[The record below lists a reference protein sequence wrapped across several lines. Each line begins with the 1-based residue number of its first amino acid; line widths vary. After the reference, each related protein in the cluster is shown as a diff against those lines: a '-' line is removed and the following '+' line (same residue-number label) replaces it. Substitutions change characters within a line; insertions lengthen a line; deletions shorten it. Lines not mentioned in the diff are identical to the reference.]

1 MKDVGLLRATDLL
14 RSSLQHPDSRVYF
27 QCPALI
33 CILSRGRSVAR
44 VLLPSSES
52 SSCPEIQD
60 TATLTATAAPLLNQA
75 TSLNC
80 SSLVVLHWRSRIQ
93 SHSLGSHIGKYLWK
107 HFVKGRDVCLHAG
120 DHVLKGVHVL
130 LFHSLLQFLMS
141 DAIPSARCGRCV
153 FVPCNRVFTSPS
165 FRNMYHESCNME
177 CKIHEELV
185 TVRYVGEISALFLH
199 RRCWFHLAVQRP
211 WTAPSHVTAIGTGRE
226 TERLFGRSPTLHP
239 VPKKCAPSASI
250 PTRSSHFPSASFK
263 QESMILSS
271 SSLWHKAWS
280 TGFSFCSR
288 RLDSEWCP
296 SLLGFKAC

>member
-1 MKDVGLLRATDLL
+1 MPPLILTSCQWRMWASFVLQIFSDLRCSIQIPEFIFSVQLWSVFCLGEEAWPGFSCLAASHL
-14 RSSLQHPDSRVYF
+14 
-27 QCPALI
+27 PALKSKTQQLWLQLQPH
-33 CILSRGRSVAR
+33 CWTGRRHWTV
-44 VLLPSSES
+44 
-52 SSCPEIQD
+52 
-60 TATLTATAAPLLNQA
+60 
-75 TSLNC
+75 

-130 LFHSLLQFLMS
+130 LFHSLLQFLMN

-271 SSLWHKAWS
+271 SSL
-280 TGFSFCSR
+280 
-288 RLDSEWCP
+288 
-296 SLLGFKAC
+296 